1 MGSTIIIKKAD
12 FSSVSIGHVNIPI
25 DLSEDTLAWI
35 ALSGNTTM
43 TNEQKYALDDFI
55 TTLKASTVYNKI
67 DKMHLPL
74 LASDKTHA
82 LVDYKNKKDDAIQ
95 ALLDVYTF
103 RNHGILSETGVA
115 NTPKIDPAYQRST
128 SDISLYCFATE
139 GMSEVNVGT
148 LDYFNSV
155 GNKHDDSVELAAYKD
170 TYAVQIRCNINGHAN
185 RFVDDETAAKFSP
198 GFFGFSI
205 KGDTIMY
212 MKRDGSIVSTSA
224 GDYTE
229 AVRTGYSLLGLNKN
243 SHVQHAATGAFIVG
257 SALTNEEATLLR
269 NAIVTLANTLGVLV
283 VV

>member
-12 FSSVSIGHVNIPI
+12 FSGVSIGHVDIPRK
-25 DLSEDTLAWI
+25 LSKDTLTWI

-43 TNEQKYALDDFI
+43 TDAQKYALDDFI
-55 TTLKASTVYNKI
+55 TTLKANSIYNKI

-103 RNHGILSETGVA
+103 RNHGILSETNVA
-115 NTPKIDPAYQRST
+115 NTPKIDPDYQRSI

-155 GNKHDDSVELAAYKD
+155 GGDHTNSVELA
-170 TYAVQIRCNINGHAN
+170 TYQDYNSVQIRCNINGDNN
-185 RFVDDETAAKFSP
+185 RIIYDSTAAKFSP

-205 KGDTIMY
+205 NGNTIMY
-212 MKRDGSIVSTSA
+212 MKRDGSVESTSA
-224 GDYTE
+224 GDYTD
-229 AVRTGYSLLGLNKN
+229 AVRTGYSLLGFNKK
-243 SHVQHAATGAFIVG
+243 SDVQHSATGAFIVG
-257 SALTNEEATLLR
+257 SALTNEEAIILR
-269 NAIVTLANTLGVLV
+269 NAIVTLATAFGVL
-283 VV
+283 

>member
-1 MGSTIIIKKAD
+1 MGSTIIIKKAH
-12 FSSVSIGHVNIPI
+12 FSRVSIGHVDIPI
-25 DLSEDTLAWI
+25 ELSEDTLAWI

-55 TTLKASTVYNKI
+55 TTLKTSSVYNKI

-103 RNHGILSETGVA
+103 RNHGILSETLVT
-115 NTPKIDPAYQRST
+115 NTPKIDPDYQRSI

-148 LDYFNSV
+148 LNYFNSV
-155 GNKHDDSVELAAYKD
+155 GGDHSNSVELATYKD
-170 TYAVQIRCNINGHAN
+170 SNNVQIRCNIMGNAY
-185 RFVDDETAAKFSP
+185 RYSADTTAAKFSP

-205 KGDTIMY
+205 NNDTIMY
-212 MKRDGSIVSTSA
+212 MKRDGSVESTSA
-224 GDYTE
+224 GDYTD
-229 AVRTGYSLLGLNKN
+229 AVCTGYSLLGINKN
-243 SHVQHAATGAFIVG
+243 SDVQHSATGAFIVG
-257 SALTNEEATLLR
+257 SALTNEEVTLLR
-269 NAIVTLANTLGVLV
+269 NAIVTLATALGVLV
-283 VV
+283 VE

>member
-12 FSSVSIGHVNIPI
+12 FSSVSIGHVDIPRE
-25 DLSEDTLAWI
+25 LSEDTLAWI
-35 ALSGNTTM
+35 ALSGNSTM

-55 TTLKASTVYNKI
+55 TTLKTSSVYNKI

-74 LASDKTHA
+74 LASDKTHS

-115 NTPKIDPAYQRST
+115 NTPKIDPAYQRSI

-148 LDYFNSV
+148 FDYFNSV
-155 GNKHDDSVELAAYKD
+155 GGDHSNSVELTTYKD
-170 TYAVQIRCNINGHAN
+170 NYAVQIRCNIDGGAN
-185 RFVDDETAAKFSP
+185 RMVNDKTAAKFSP

-205 KGDTIMY
+205 NGDTIMY
-212 MKRDGSIVSTSA
+212 MKRDGSIKSDSA
-224 GDYTE
+224 GTYTD
-229 AVRTGYSLLGLNKN
+229 AVHTGYSLLGLNKN

-269 NAIVTLANTLGVLV
+269 NAIVTLATSLGVLV

>member
-12 FSSVSIGHVNIPI
+12 FSSVSIGHVDIPRE
-25 DLSEDTLAWI
+25 LSEDTLAWI

-55 TTLKASTVYNKI
+55 TTLKTSSVYNKI

-103 RNHGILSETGVA
+103 RNHGILSETAVA
-115 NTPKIDPAYQRST
+115 NTPKIDPDYQRSI

-155 GNKHDDSVELAAYKD
+155 GGDHSNSVELTTYKD
-170 TYAVQIRCNINGHAN
+170 NYAVQIRCNIDGDAN
-185 RFVDDETAAKFSP
+185 RMVNDETAAKFSP

-205 KGDTIMY
+205 NGDTIMY
-212 MKRDGSIVSTSA
+212 MKRDGSIKSNSA
-224 GDYTE
+224 GAYTD
-229 AVRTGYSLLGLNKN
+229 AVHKGYSLLGLNKN

-269 NAIVTLANTLGVLV
+269 NAIVTLATALGVLV

>member
-12 FSSVSIGHVNIPI
+12 FSSVSIGHVDIPRE
-25 DLSEDTLAWI
+25 LSKDTLAWI

-55 TTLKASTVYNKI
+55 TTLKTSSVYNKI

-103 RNHGILSETGVA
+103 RNHGILSETDVA
-115 NTPKIDPAYQRST
+115 NTPKIDPDYQRSI

-155 GNKHDDSVELAAYKD
+155 GGDHANSVELV
-170 TYAVQIRCNINGHAN
+170 TYQDYNNVQIRCNINGAN
-185 RFVDDETAAKFSP
+185 NRIINDTTAAKFSP

-205 KGDTIMY
+205 NGDTIMY
-212 MKRDGSIVSTSA
+212 MKRDGSVVSTSA
-224 GDYTE
+224 GDYTD
-229 AVRTGYSLLGLNKN
+229 AVRTGYSLFGLNKK
-243 SHVQHAATGAFIVG
+243 SGVQHSATGAFIVG
-257 SALTNEEATLLR
+257 SALTNEEVTLLR
-269 NAIVTLANTLGVLV
+269 NAIVTLATTLGVLV
-283 VV
+283 VM

>member
-12 FSSVSIGHVNIPI
+12 FSSVSIGHVDIPRE
-25 DLSEDTLAWI
+25 LSEDTLAWI

-55 TTLKASTVYNKI
+55 TTLKTSSVYNKI

-115 NTPKIDPAYQRST
+115 NTPKIDPDYQRST

-148 LDYFNSV
+148 LDYFNSI
-155 GNKHDDSVELAAYKD
+155 GGDHSNSVELAAYKD
-170 TYAVQIRCNINGHAN
+170 TYTVQIRCNIDGDATRVVN
-185 RFVDDETAAKFSP
+185 DSTAAKFSP

-205 KGDTIMY
+205 NGDTIMY

-224 GDYTE
+224 GGYTD
-229 AVRTGYSLLGLNKN
+229 AVHTGYSLLGLNNN
-243 SHVQHAATGAFIVG
+243 SHEQHSATGAFIVG

-269 NAIVTLANTLGVLV
+269 NAIVTLATALGVLY
-283 VV
+283 

>member
-12 FSSVSIGHVNIPI
+12 FSSVSIGHVDIPRE
-25 DLSEDTLAWI
+25 LSEDALAWI
-35 ALSGNTTM
+35 ALSGNSTM

-115 NTPKIDPAYQRST
+115 NTPKIDPAYHRSI
-128 SDISLYCFATE
+128 SDIGLYCFATE
-139 GMSEVNVGT
+139 GLSEVNTGSI
-148 LDYFNSV
+148 DYFNSV
-155 GNKHDDSVELAAYKD
+155 GSIHNNSVELAAYKD
-170 TYAVQIRCNINGHAN
+170 ANNVQIRCYINGDSSRYVA
-185 RFVDDETAAKFSP
+185 DTTAAKFSP

-205 KGDTIMY
+205 NGDTIMY
-212 MKRDGSIVSTSA
+212 MKRDGSVKSVSA
-224 GDYTE
+224 GNYTD
-229 AVRTGYSLLGLNKN
+229 AVHTGYSLLGLNNN

-269 NAIVTLANTLGVLV
+269 NAIVTLATTFVVL
-283 VV
+283 

>member
-12 FSSVSIGHVNIPI
+12 FSSVSIGHVDIPRE
-25 DLSEDTLAWI
+25 LSEDTLAWI

-55 TTLKASTVYNKI
+55 TTLKTSSVYNKI

-103 RNHGILSETGVA
+103 RNHGILSETDVA
-115 NTPKIDPAYQRST
+115 NTPKIDPDYQRSI

-148 LDYFNSV
+148 FDYFNSV
-155 GNKHDDSVELAAYKD
+155 GGDNTNSVELS
-170 TYAVQIRCNINGHAN
+170 TYQDSNNVQIRCNINGAN
-185 RFVDDETAAKFSP
+185 RVIYDTTAAKFSP

-205 KGDTIMY
+205 NGNTIMY
-212 MKRDGSIVSTSA
+212 MKRDGSVVSTSA
-224 GDYTE
+224 GDYTD
-229 AVRTGYSLLGLNKN
+229 AVRTGYSLLGLNKK
-243 SHVQHAATGAFIVG
+243 SGVQHSATGAFIVG
-257 SALTNEEATLLR
+257 SALTNEEVTLLR
-269 NAIVTLANTLGVLV
+269 NAIVTLATTLGV
-283 VV
+283 